1 MKNLLLLS
9 TAFSIMLFTISCSPK
24 RYITQD
30 YHQHAKSHKKIAV
43 LPYANFYTG
52 RIPKDFSIEDLIAL
66 QEEESVLFQRSLY
79 FQLLEES
86 RNHQKND
93 IYVSIEDINITN
105 AKLQEA
111 GITIK
116 DTWKKDPTELAE
128 ILGVDAVVKV
138 DLHKDYFLT
147 NEESAIINVATTVFS
162 GVINRTTAGINTR
175 RLGRTSEM
183 YVNATL
189 IDGDAGVSLW
199 AYNKKYDTDWQCE
212 TDEAISRINH
222 KISKRFPY
230 RRNL

>member
-1 MKNLLLLS
+1 MKNYLYLLAALS
-9 TAFSIMLFTISCSPK
+9 FFFLCTSCSPK

-30 YHQHAKSHKKIAV
+30 YHKHAKSHRVIAV

-52 RIPKDFSIEDLIAL
+52 RIPKDLDLEDLIAL
-66 QEEESVLFQRSLY
+66 QEEEAVLFQRSLY

-86 RNHQKND
+86 RDHEKND

-105 AKLQEA
+105 SKLEKA
-111 GITIK
+111 GLAIK
-116 DTWKKDPTELAE
+116 DTWTKDPTELAALLE
-128 ILGVDAVVKV
+128 VDAVVKV

-147 NEESAIINVATTVFS
+147 NEESAIVNITASVLDVFS
-162 GVINRTTAGINTR
+162 NNRIPGVNTR

-183 YVNATL
+183 YVNASL
-189 IDGDAGVSLW
+189 IDADAGVSLW

-212 TDEAISRINH
+212 TDEAIARINH

-230 RRNL
+230 RKNL

>member
-1 MKNLLLLS
+1 MKNHLLLS
-9 TAFSIMLFTISCSPK
+9 FAFLAIVISTSCSPK

-30 YHQHAKSHKKIAV
+30 YHEHARSHRVIAV

-52 RIPKDFSIEDLIAL
+52 RIPKGFSQEDLIAL

-86 RNHQKND
+86 RAHKKND
-93 IYVSIEDINITN
+93 IYVSIEDISITN
-105 AKLQEA
+105 AKLEEA
-111 GITIK
+111 GVAIK
-116 DTWKKDPTELAE
+116 DTWKKDPTELAT

-147 NEESAIINVATTVFS
+147 NEESAMIDVATAVFGGVLNRATV
-162 GVINRTTAGINTR
+162 GINTR
-175 RLGRTSEM
+175 RLGRTSEL

-189 IDGDAGVSLW
+189 IDGGEGVSLW